1 MPLGHVLELAEL
13 LELSTEFDAILRKE
27 LKLGAREL
35 KQLKDRALEGLS
47 KMKDVGEESLQ
58 AE

>member
-1 MPLGHVLELAEL
+1 VPLGHMLELAEL
-13 LELSTEFDAILRKE
+13 LDLSAEFDAILRKE

-35 KQLKDRALEGLS
+35 KQLKERALEGLS

-58 AE
+58 EE

>member
-1 MPLGHVLELAEL
+1 MLELAEL
-13 LELSTEFDAILRKE
+13 LDLSAEFDAILRKE

-35 KQLKDRALEGLS
+35 KQLKERALEGLS

-58 AE
+58 EE